1 MTGIVRTILN
11 EIAGL
16 FVDDGNLALFA
27 TVLIAII
34 AGAVKILNVPPLAG
48 GLVLLAGIVA
58 ILVESLVRAAGPR
71 RKR

>member
-1 MTGIVRTILN
+1 MNGIVRTILN

>member
-1 MTGIVRTILN
+1 MTGMVRTILN

-48 GLVLLAGIVA
+48 GLLLLVGIIA

>member
-48 GLVLLAGIVA
+48 GLVLLAGIIA